1 MVVDGGAAVASR
13 PSTSRRRAAAT
24 AKPRAV
30 VASRYLLPSSRPAS
44 PAAATRPAAT
54 RRPATMAADAAAR
67 AVSVAFQDASYCL
80 DGGKAKQVPHAP
92 SPEKKRASF
101 AAGAAAVR
109 AKVCDA
115 RWPASAAAANSAP
128 YGFRGGV
135 ATRSVAFDEMTP
147 RRASV
152 DVPNP
157 LRAALSS
164 DDTESATSSAG
175 SPDGDADADAKLAA
189 RARPSPRSIMASP
202 ARFSRDAM
210 GSRSERFAD
219 HSTPFMSRTPR
230 FLASP
235 SPKTTPTAPPPPT
248 TTKKKSVKSLFNGL
262 LSSPFTRPSP
272 KQPPPTKPAAISPAS
287 PSPARCSATAA
298 ASAVPGRLQA
308 QGKAEEEHQL
318 RLLHNRHLQWRLAN
332 AVAGAAISAQ
342 ELNAEKQLCGA
353 WVSILGMSK
362 SIALKKLE
370 LQLLRQNCKVMNTLK
385 GQMAYLEEWSLLENK
400 YANSLSGTVEALNA
414 TVLRLPVSD
423 GAVADFQSVKNA
435 VGSAV
440 DVMQTM
446 RNSMSYLLPKLART
460 NVLVSQL
467 SIITRQEQV
476 LMAQCRELL
485 STLALMHVKYSSLQ
499 GQMIQ
504 LSDLKRAKS
513 VSSSEYPY

>member
-1 MVVDGGAAVASR
+1 
-13 PSTSRRRAAAT
+13 
-24 AKPRAV
+24 
-30 VASRYLLPSSRPAS
+30 
-44 PAAATRPAAT
+44 
-54 RRPATMAADAAAR
+54 MAADAAAR

-80 DGGKAKQVPHAP
+80 DGGKARHVPHAP

-101 AAGAAAVR
+101 AAGAAAAR

-115 RWPASAAAANSAP
+115 RWPAAGVNAAP

-287 PSPARCSATAA
+287 PSPARSSATVA
-298 ASAVPGRLQA
+298 ASAVPGKLQA

-342 ELNAEKQLCGA
+342 ELNADKQLCGA
-353 WVSILGMSK
+353 WVSILGMRK

-370 LQLLRQNCKVMNTLK
+370 LQLLRQNCKVMNILK
-385 GQMAYLEEWSLLENK
+385 GQIYLPVQMMAYLEEWSLLENK

-467 SIITRQEQV
+467 SRIASQEQV

-485 STLALMHVKYSSLQ
+485 STLSLMHVKHSSLQ

-504 LSDLKRAKS
+504 MSHPKRAKD

>member
-13 PSTSRRRAAAT
+13 PSTSRRRSAT
-24 AKPRAV
+24 ANSDALVAKAKPRAV

-44 PAAATRPAAT
+44 PAATTCRAASPAAP
-54 RRPATMAADAAAR
+54 RRPAMAADTAAR
-67 AVSVAFQDASYCL
+67 TVSVAFQDASYCL
-80 DGGKAKQVPHAP
+80 DVSKARHVSHAAPPP
-92 SPEKKRASF
+92 SEKKKRSSF
-101 AAGAAAVR
+101 AAGAAVVR

-115 RWPASAAAANSAP
+115 RWPASAAAANAAPGP
-128 YGFRGGV
+128 YGFRGV
-135 ATRSVAFDEMTP
+135 AMRSVAFDDTTP

-152 DVPNP
+152 DIPNP

-164 DDTESATSSAG
+164 DTDSATSSAG
-175 SPDGDADADAKLAA
+175 SPDGDAADAKLAA
-189 RARPSPRSIMASP
+189 RARPSPTSSIMASP
-202 ARFSRDAM
+202 ARFSRDAV

-230 FLASP
+230 FLTSP
-235 SPKTTPTAPPPPT
+235 SPKTTAPAPPT

-262 LSSPFTRPSP
+262 LSSPFSRTLP

-287 PSPARCSATAA
+287 PSPARSSATVA
-298 ASAVPGRLQA
+298 ASAVPGKLQA

-318 RLLHNRHLQWRLAN
+318 RLLHNRHLQWRLTN

-353 WVSILGMSK
+353 WVSILGMRK

-370 LQLLRQNCKVMNTLK
+370 LQLLRQNCKVLNILK
-385 GQMAYLEEWSLLENK
+385 GQMEYLEEWSLLENK
-400 YANSLSGTVEALNA
+400 YASNSLSGTVEALNA

-423 GAVADFQSVKNA
+423 GAVADFQAVKNA

-440 DVMQTM
+440 D
-446 RNSMSYLLPKLART
+446 LART

-467 SIITRQEQV
+467 SQIARQEQV

-485 STLALMHVKYSSLQ
+485 STLAVMHVKYSSLQ

-504 LSDLKRAKS
+504 LSDLKRAKG
-513 VSSSEYPY
+513 VSRSEYPY

>member
-1 MVVDGGAAVASR
+1 
-13 PSTSRRRAAAT
+13 
-24 AKPRAV
+24 
-30 VASRYLLPSSRPAS
+30 
-44 PAAATRPAAT
+44 
-54 RRPATMAADAAAR
+54 MAADAAAR

-80 DGGKAKQVPHAP
+80 DGGKARHVPHAP

-101 AAGAAAVR
+101 AAGAAAAR

-115 RWPASAAAANSAP
+115 RWPAAGVNAAP

-219 HSTPFMSRTPR
+219 HSTPFMSRTP
-230 FLASP
+230 
-235 SPKTTPTAPPPPT
+235 
-248 TTKKKSVKSLFNGL
+248 
-262 LSSPFTRPSP
+262 
-272 KQPPPTKPAAISPAS
+272 
-287 PSPARCSATAA
+287 
-298 ASAVPGRLQA
+298 
-308 QGKAEEEHQL
+308 
-318 RLLHNRHLQWRLAN
+318 
-332 AVAGAAISAQ
+332 
-342 ELNAEKQLCGA
+342 
-353 WVSILGMSK
+353 SILGMRK

-370 LQLLRQNCKVMNTLK
+370 LQLLRQNCKVMNILK
-385 GQMAYLEEWSLLENK
+385 GQIYLPVQMMAYLEEWSLLENK

-467 SIITRQEQV
+467 SRIASQEQV

-485 STLALMHVKYSSLQ
+485 STLSLMHKQLCGAWVSILGMRKSIALKKLELQLLRQNCKVMNILKGQIYLPVQMMAYLEEWSLLENKYANSLSGTVEALNATVLRLPVSDGAVADFQSVKNAVGSAVDVMQTMRNSMSYLLPKLARTNVLVSQLSRIASQEQVLMAQCRELLSTLSLMHVKHSSLQ

-504 LSDLKRAKS
+504 MSHPKRAKD

>member
-1 MVVDGGAAVASR
+1 
-13 PSTSRRRAAAT
+13 
-24 AKPRAV
+24 
-30 VASRYLLPSSRPAS
+30 
-44 PAAATRPAAT
+44 
-54 RRPATMAADAAAR
+54 MAADAAAR

-80 DGGKAKQVPHAP
+80 DGGKAKHVPHAP

-318 RLLHNRHLQWRLAN
+318 RLLHNRHLQWRLTN

-370 LQLLRQNCKVMNTLK
+370 LQLLRQNCKVMNILK
-385 GQMAYLEEWSLLENK
+385 GQIYLPVQMMAYLEEWSLLENK

-485 STLALMHVKYSSLQ
+485 STLALMHENSFLPIILLKQVKYSSLQ

>member
-13 PSTSRRRAAAT
+13 PSSSRRRASAT

-80 DGGKAKQVPHAP
+80 DGGKARHVPHAP

-147 RRASV
+147 RRASM

-235 SPKTTPTAPPPPT
+235 SPKTKPTAPPPPT

-342 ELNAEKQLCGA
+342 ELNAE
-353 WVSILGMSK
+353 VSVISPLFLDK
-362 SIALKKLE
+362 IYHLKNHEVKD
-370 LQLLRQNCKVMNTLK
+370 QIVGKFRYM
-385 GQMAYLEEWSLLENK
+385 Y
-400 YANSLSGTVEALNA
+400 
-414 TVLRLPVSD
+414 D
-423 GAVADFQSVKNA
+423 GN
-435 VGSAV
+435 
-440 DVMQTM
+440 
-446 RNSMSYLLPKLART
+446 
-460 NVLVSQL
+460 
-467 SIITRQEQV
+467 
-476 LMAQCRELL
+476 
-485 STLALMHVKYSSLQ
+485 
-499 GQMIQ
+499 
-504 LSDLKRAKS
+504 
-513 VSSSEYPY
+513 